1 MSLLGIYLVCV
12 LPFLGVKTF
21 AAMSDVVQID
31 IGDVTVP
38 VRHITAISDGG
49 KGVLDNGDALYYGI
63 SLLSPNN
70 YQIYK
75 YTHATGATEIV
86 SVNNAGEMG
95 DSDSLDL
102 AYTPDGRY
110 IAFYSHAT
118 NLVAGDTNGI
128 IDIFVRDTQLGVTT
142 RVSVATDGTEAN
154 GDSFIPSISDDGRY
168 VAFES
173 DASNL
178 VAGDTN
184 NNRDVFVRDT
194 VLNTTTR
201 VSVNTAGDEE
211 VQGAVGASISAD
223 GRYVS
228 FESSGAGLVA
238 DDTNGYTDIFMRDTQ
253 LNTTTRVSV
262 ATDGTEANGQS
273 NFTII
278 SADGRYVVFHSDA
291 SNLVAGDTNAKQDV
305 FVRDTQL
312 NTTTRVSV
320 STAGAEANLNST
332 YASISADGRYVT
344 FQSTASNLV
353 AGDTNASSDVFVRDT
368 QLNTTTRVSVLTG
381 GAEANSDSYTTSIS
395 PNGRYITFGSIAS
408 NLFENDNIPD
418 SDDMFIH
425 DTQTGTTTH
434 ISNIYTTFAFTS
446 APDDFNQ
453 YVHNVSTDGRYV
465 AFSSYSVNLV
475 AGDTNNMSDIF
486 VRDTLLNTTTRV
498 STSSAGVQG
507 NQNSIMPTISADGR
521 YVAFI
526 SDATNLVVGDTND
539 MQDAFIHD
547 TQTGTTTRISVSTAG
562 VEGNNV
568 STLVNISADGRYA
581 AFVSAADNIVPLDS
595 NNNFDIFV
603 RDLQENTTTR
613 VSVKNDGTEIANASY
628 NPSISADGRYIAFDT
643 YENSVSDDVDLNL
656 QQDVYVRDTQLN
668 TTKLVSP
675 NSTGSGTGNSES
687 AFPAMSDDGRYI
699 AFQSSSSDIVASD
712 ANELQD
718 IFIRDMQTNTTT
730 IVSVAADGTQAN
742 DSVYGTSI
750 SADGKYVAFTSNATS
765 LGSDGAYDVFVKNI
779 QDNSIVRVPTSL
791 TGQSTVGNSFFATMS
806 PDGSKVAFV
815 SEEQLTIQNRPADLV
830 KNYFMATLPVT
841 TPETTTTTTS
851 SNSAGG
857 ILTELPL
864 NKIVPSAE
872 QPKNQNEI
880 PVTATASVPVF
891 VFTKNTRIG
900 SRNVEVL
907 ELQKF
912 LNKNGFT
919 VSAIGLGSVGF
930 ETKYFGKA
938 TKKALINYQ
947 KANKLKADG
956 TMNAKTIKFIN
967 KFNKQNL

>member
-12 LPFLGVKTF
+12 LPFLGVKSF
-21 AAMSDVVQID
+21 AATSDIVQID
-31 IGDVTVP
+31 IGDATVP
-38 VRHITAISDGG
+38 IRHVSAISDGG
-49 KGVLDNGDALYYGI
+49 KGVLDNGDALFYGV
-63 SLLSPNN
+63 SLLSPSV

-86 SVNNAGEMG
+86 SVNSAGEIG
-95 DSDSLDL
+95 NADSLDL

-110 IAFYSHAT
+110 VAFYSYAS
-118 NLVAGDTNGI
+118 NLVDNDTNTN
-128 IDIFVRDTQLGVTT
+128 IDIFVRDTQLGITT
-142 RVSVATDGTEAN
+142 RVSVGYDGSETNA
-154 GDSFIPSISDDGRY
+154 DSWTPSISDDGRY

-173 DASNL
+173 IAWNL
-178 VAGDTN
+178 VADDTN
-184 NNRDVFVRDT
+184 ADRDIFVRDT

-201 VSVNTAGDEE
+201 VSVNTAGSE
-211 VQGAVGASISAD
+211 VAGTSNTASISAD

-228 FESSGAGLVA
+228 FLSTSADLVA
-238 DDTNGYTDIFMRDTQ
+238 DDLNGMNDIFVRDTQ

-262 ATDGTEANGQS
+262 ATDGTESNNQS
-273 NFTII
+273 NFPTI

-305 FVRDTQL
+305 FMRDTL
-312 NTTTRVSV
+312 TNTTTRVSV

-332 YASISADGRYVT
+332 YASISADGRYIT

-353 AGDTNASSDVFVRDT
+353 DGDTNASSDVFVRDT
-368 QLNTTTRVSVLTG
+368 QLNTTTRVSIITG
-381 GAEANSDSYTTSIS
+381 GAEANSASYTASIS
-395 PNGRYITFGSIAS
+395 SNGRYITFGSVAS
-408 NLFENDNIPD
+408 NLFDNDIIPS

-434 ISNIYTTFAFTS
+434 ISDIYTTYAFTS

-453 YVHNVSTDGRYV
+453 YTHNVSTDGRYV

-486 VRDTLLNTTTRV
+486 VRDTVLNTTTRV
-498 STSSAGVQG
+498 SVSSADVQG
-507 NQNSIMPTISADGR
+507 NQNSIMPSISADGR

-526 SDATNLVVGDTND
+526 SDATNLVVGDTNG

-581 AFVSAADNIVPLDS
+581 AFVSLADNIVPLDS

-628 NPSISADGRYIAFDT
+628 NPSLSADGRYIAFDT

-656 QQDVYVRDTQLN
+656 QQDVYVRDTQLG
-668 TTKLVSP
+668 TTKLVTP
-675 NSTGSGTGNSES
+675 NSTGTGTGNSES
-687 AFPAMSDDGRYI
+687 AFPSMSDDGRYI
-699 AFQSSSSDIVASD
+699 VFQSSSSDMVAGD

-718 IFIRDMQTNTTT
+718 IFVRDMQTNTTT

-742 DSVYGTSI
+742 DNVYGTSI
-750 SADGKYVAFTSNATS
+750 SADGKYVAFTSNAGS
-765 LGSDGAYDVFVKNI
+765 LGSNGAYDVFVKNM
-779 QDNSIVRVPTSL
+779 QDNSLIRVPSSLTSL
-791 TGQSTVGNSFFATMS
+791 DTENNSFFATMS

-815 SEEQLTIQNRPADLV
+815 SEVELTTENRPVDLV

-841 TPETTTTTTS
+841 TPETTPTTS

-857 ILTELPL
+857 ILTTLPTSNVL
-864 NKIVPSAE
+864 PNVE
-872 QPKNQNEI
+872 QPKTQNEVPATPTA
-880 PVTATASVPVF
+880 PVPAFVF
-891 VFTKNTRIG
+891 VKNTRIG

-912 LNKNGFT
+912 LNKNGFILTT
-919 VSAIGLGSVGF
+919 VGWGSAGY